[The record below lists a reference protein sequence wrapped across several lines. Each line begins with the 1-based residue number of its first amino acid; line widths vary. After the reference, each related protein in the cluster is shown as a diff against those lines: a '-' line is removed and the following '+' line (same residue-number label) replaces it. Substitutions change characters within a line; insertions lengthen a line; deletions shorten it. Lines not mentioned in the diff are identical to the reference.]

1 MSDHTNPDSRQSAR
15 QEMSALPSGMLEK
28 EFGKVY
34 IGENGLE
41 RHVEFTVWVKELSG
55 ARAEGWRTGLALDAS
70 DSMRDWYGVL
80 CHYTEAGIPKEVLD
94 DYKRKGWAD
103 PEIVDGQHKLT
114 WSLNQEAHQDA
125 LKRGYIRYT
134 ENIVQPL
141 ARDFAAY
148 LADELDTK
156 GRTSVLYWACGNGD
170 ATEIVGEFSADDCQ
184 SLEIPGPS
192 NVDFGEG
199 TQLLPAL
206 QYFCRT
212 YEDADSAM
220 FVFVTDGR
228 LDDLEEVKL
237 FTAELAKQIDKGQ
250 RNPVKCVLIGVGS
263 AIDEAQMEE
272 LDDLET
278 GTDVDVWDH
287 KIAKEMRALSEIMVE
302 LVDDVVSTLPA
313 TVYDD
318 KGNVVKKYTDGLPAS
333 VSFSMPVSSNYFELE
348 VGSHRVRQNIVMT
361 PA

>member
-1 MSDHTNPDSRQSAR
+1 MSENNNPDSRQSAR
-15 QEMSALPSGMLEK
+15 QEMSALPSSMLEK

-34 IGENGLE
+34 IGEDGLE

-70 DSMRDWYGVL
+70 ASMRDWYGACVV
-80 CHYTEAGIPKEVLD
+80 YTEAGLPQDVLD
-94 DYKRKGWAD
+94 EYARKGWA
-103 PEIVDGQHKLT
+103 EKRVIDGERN
-114 WSLNQEAHQDA
+114 WSLTQEAYDDA
-125 LKRGYIRYT
+125 LKQGYVKYT
-134 ENIVQPL
+134 ENIVEPL
-141 ARDFAAY
+141 ARDFTAY

-156 GRTSVLYWACGNGD
+156 GRTAVLYWACGNGD
-170 ATEIVGEFSADDCQ
+170 ATEVVGEFSAEGCKDLKI
-184 SLEIPGPS
+184 SGPS
-192 NVDFGEG
+192 NVKFGAG

-220 FVFVTDGR
+220 FVFITDGR

-237 FTAELAKQIDKGQ
+237 FTAELAKQIDKDQ

-263 AIDEAQMEE
+263 EIDEAQMEE

-318 KGNVVKKYTDGLPAS
+318 KGKVVKKYTDGLPAS

-348 VGSHRVRQNIVMT
+348 VGTHRVKQNIVMT